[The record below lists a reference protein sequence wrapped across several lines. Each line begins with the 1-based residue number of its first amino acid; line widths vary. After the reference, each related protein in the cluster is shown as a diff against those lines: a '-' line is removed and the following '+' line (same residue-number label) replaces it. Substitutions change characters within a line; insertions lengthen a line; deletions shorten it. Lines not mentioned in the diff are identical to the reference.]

1 MYDDSYET
9 RLEEN
14 KVNINNN
21 PLTWREVI
29 KKFFVD
35 LPGLTDQ
42 INELTKEV
50 DDLF

>member
-9 RLEEN
+9 KLEDN
-14 KVNINNN
+14 KVSIDNN
-21 PLTWREVI
+21 PLTWRKAI
-29 KKFFVD
+29 KEFFID
-35 LPGLTDQ
+35 LPGLADR